1 MISLKKKGVSMN
13 NRPVYRIVIDT
24 ILLLC
29 SVFFIVCSISALY
42 SAMTEQLGALSLL
55 VPLIVG
61 IYASPVLLFGVI
73 FEGIMCAKRG
83 AFAYG
88 IISLCVFTVSYL
100 MLFGTPLLFS
110 IFA

>member
-1 MISLKKKGVSMN
+1 MN

-42 SAMTEQLGALSLL
+42 SAMTEELGALSLL

-88 IISLCVFTVSYL
+88 IAALCVFIIAYL
-100 MLFGTPLLFS
+100 SLFAVPMIYSVL
-110 IFA
+110 

>member
-1 MISLKKKGVSMN
+1 MN

-42 SAMTEQLGALSLL
+42 SAMTEQLGALALL
-55 VPLIVG
+55 VPLVVG
-61 IYASPVLLFGVI
+61 AYASPVFLFGVI
-73 FEGIMCAKRG
+73 FEGIMLAKRG
-83 AFAYG
+83 VFAYG

-100 MLFGTPLLFS
+100 MLFGTPWLFS